1 MPIVEVPCPIRKVTT
16 GPSWHFFGYYDKTTW
31 DRSGRYLLALQIPST
46 GRHPTPDSAATIG
59 LVDLEDQ
66 DRFRPFAQ
74 TTAWSWQQGAMVQ
87 WLESSSTRQVIYNTR
102 TPDGYGSTIC
112 DTETGGERSLPLPAY
127 AVSSDGR
134 TALTVNYDRLG
145 RTHPTIGYLGS
156 SAADRL
162 EDAPPDDGIHILDL
176 RSGDSKLVVTLEQLA
191 RTEPDPSMAGAIHWC
206 SHLAF
211 NATDSRFLFL
221 HRWSQRVED
230 QATWFHRLFTG
241 ATDGSE
247 ITLLERTGQMP
258 SPETGE
264 DDAHFQAE
272 KYSYMIS
279 HAAWR
284 DETHILAWSHHK
296 GQTCYHLYRDQSEQV
311 LPVGVDALT
320 ENGHCTYSP
329 DRRWILTDTYPDPVS
344 SKRSL
349 LLYEPDSNTRVD
361 IGCFHSPAAGPKEDR
376 CDLHPRWSRDGQSVC
391 IDSMHEGG
399 RQMYIIDVSSVVT
412 PVGQTPLSTGQSD
425 SDA

>member
-74 TTAWSWQQGAMVQ
+74 TTAWNWQQGAMVQ

-162 EDAPPDDGIHILDL
+162 EELPPMMASTSSICAAETQSSSSPLSNWLEPNLTLQWPAPSIGAAISPL
-176 RSGDSKLVVTLEQLA
+176 TQ
-191 RTEPDPSMAGAIHWC
+191 RTAGFSSC
-206 SHLAF
+206 
-211 NATDSRFLFL
+211 T
-221 HRWSQRVED
+221 
-230 QATWFHRLFTG
+230 
-241 ATDGSE
+241 
-247 ITLLERTGQMP
+247 
-258 SPETGE
+258 
-264 DDAHFQAE
+264 
-272 KYSYMIS
+272 
-279 HAAWR
+279 
-284 DETHILAWSHHK
+284 
-296 GQTCYHLYRDQSEQV
+296 
-311 LPVGVDALT
+311 VGVNA
-320 ENGHCTYSP
+320 
-329 DRRWILTDTYPDPVS
+329 
-344 SKRSL
+344 
-349 LLYEPDSNTRVD
+349 
-361 IGCFHSPAAGPKEDR
+361 
-376 CDLHPRWSRDGQSVC
+376 
-391 IDSMHEGG
+391 
-399 RQMYIIDVSSVVT
+399 
-412 PVGQTPLSTGQSD
+412 
-425 SDA
+425 